1 MKKSIL
7 YIVLITVL
15 SFNVNCTEKKV
26 VSEGEQDVSIKL
38 NFENDTI
45 EVSRKDFI
53 SSKLELI
60 DLVNNDHVN
69 KVSATGIID
78 VPPNGRAVI
87 SAQVGGYIKNS
98 KLLIGDQ
105 VKKGDFL
112 VSIENIEF
120 IEMQQQY
127 LEALEQL
134 TFLKSDFE
142 RQSELYKENISSEK
156 SYLKAQSEYRR
167 IFAVHAGLKK
177 KLELLNINIAAVE
190 KGQLSSLSNIYA
202 PIAGDISEIN
212 VKTGSFVASSNAIM
226 EIINTEHVHLELKI
240 FEKDALR
247 IKKGQI
253 VIFRLPEASG
263 ENYYGS
269 VHLIGKSI
277 AADRTVTAHVHME
290 QEADAILIPGMFVQ
304 AEIIVD
310 KASSLSI
317 KEAALIEKGGK
328 NFILQKVMEE
338 NDTLKF
344 VKVEVSKGNATDG
357 GIVIMS
363 DKTLKVGKIY
373 LLGANSL
380 F

>member
-247 IKKGQI
+247 IKKDQI

-317 KEAALIEKGGK
+317 NEAALIEKGGK

>member
-247 IKKGQI
+247 IKKDQI